1 MPFNKEAFYDQRA
14 KDFQKWE
21 DNKLDYMFLNAA
33 GACEVKAV
41 MLGRLATGN
50 TVTLEE
56 VHEAMIEECYT
67 DSYDL
72 CLRRAKA
79 FMNCHCKGS

>member
-1 MPFNKEAFYDQRA
+1 
-14 KDFQKWE
+14 
-21 DNKLDYMFLNAA
+21 MFLNCA
-33 GACEVKAV
+33 GASEVKAV
-41 MLGRLATGN
+41 MLGRLATGK

-56 VHEAMIEECYT
+56 VHEAMRQECYT

-79 FMNCHCKGS
+79 FMNCYCEADYRGLGF